1 MKRVSLGLIGLFLIG
16 VGTTTIDSGMLSQQF
31 NKQVEVLNQW
41 NGKWKSTGTL
51 SIGRAPRKINF
62 TSTTTTN
69 WIVNGY
75 FQQSI
80 TINEK
85 NQESR
90 RFDHY
95 NKHSRT
101 FHQYNLAADG
111 EYSFWT
117 GKWNKK
123 TRTMTWTIQAGGFV
137 KGTIV
142 DTFENTNTI
151 KSTINLTNGR
161 GNVIFN
167 LEEQRM
173 RQ

>member
-1 MKRVSLGLIGLFLIG
+1 MKRVLLGLIGFF
-16 VGTTTIDSGMLSQQF
+16 VGTTTIDPGMLSQQF

-41 NGKWKSTGTL
+41 SGKWKSTATI
-51 SIGRAPRKINF
+51 SFGRDPRKFNL

-69 WIVNGY
+69 WIVNGH
-75 FQQSI
+75 FQQST

-85 NQESR
+85 NEESR

-101 FHQYNLAADG
+101 FHRYNLAADG
-111 EYSFWT
+111 EYSLWT

-123 TRTMTWTIQAGGFV
+123 RRTMTWTIQAGGVV
-137 KGTIV
+137 KGTIIE
-142 DTFENTNTI
+142 TFGNKNTI
-151 KSTINLTNGR
+151 KSTINLTDGR

-167 LEEQRM
+167 VEEQRM